1 MMLSRVFSCAL
12 LAFAALNAHAQP
24 FPNKPIR
31 LIAPFPPG
39 GEIDL
44 VARGLGQKMTESI
57 GQPVVVE
64 NVAGAAG
71 AIGSER
77 VAKSAPDG
85 YTILLGATT
94 THAINPALN
103 AKLSYDAVKDFT
115 PISLVTTIPHVLV
128 VNAAVPATTL
138 AEFVKLAKSKPGLPY
153 GSAGNGSPH
162 HLAGALF
169 ANLAGFEATHVPYKG
184 VGPSIADLISGQI
197 SFMSVGVTAADQHVK
212 SGKVRPLALAAP
224 ARLPGYDVPTYG
236 EQGYKGFEVMA
247 WYAVFAPAGL
257 PPEITTRLSSEV
269 AKGTNA
275 PDFRE
280 RLKALGATPV
290 GGTSQELAAHVR
302 TEIDRWT
309 RAGKVANF
317 KMEQ

>member
-1 MMLSRVFSCAL
+1 MLSRAVTCAV
-12 LAFAALNAHAQP
+12 LAFAALSAHAQP

-44 VARGLGQKMTESI
+44 VARGLGQKMTESM

-103 AKLSYDAVKDFT
+103 AKLAYDALKDFT

-197 SFMSVGVTAADQHVK
+197 SFMSVGVTAADPHVK

-224 ARLPGYDVPTYG
+224 ARLPGYEVPTYG
-236 EQGYKGFEVMA
+236 EQGYKGFEIMA

>member
-1 MMLSRVFSCAL
+1 MLSRAVTCAV
-12 LAFAALNAHAQP
+12 LAFTALSAHAQP

-44 VARGLGQKMTESI
+44 VARGLGQKMTESM
-57 GQPVVVE
+57 GQPVVIE

-103 AKLSYDAVKDFT
+103 AKLAYDALKDFT

-197 SFMSVGVTAADQHVK
+197 SFMSVGVTAADPHVK

-236 EQGYKGFEVMA
+236 EQGYKGFEIMA

>member
-1 MMLSRVFSCAL
+1 M
-12 LAFAALNAHAQP
+12 
-24 FPNKPIR
+24 
-31 LIAPFPPG
+31 
-39 GEIDL
+39 
-44 VARGLGQKMTESI
+44 
-57 GQPVVVE
+57 
-64 NVAGAAG
+64 
-71 AIGSER
+71 
-77 VAKSAPDG
+77 
-85 YTILLGATT
+85 
-94 THAINPALN
+94 
-103 AKLSYDAVKDFT
+103 
-115 PISLVTTIPHVLV
+115 
-128 VNAAVPATTL
+128 
-138 AEFVKLAKSKPGLPY
+138 
-153 GSAGNGSPH
+153 
-162 HLAGALF
+162 
-169 ANLAGFEATHVPYKG
+169 
-184 VGPSIADLISGQI
+184 
-197 SFMSVGVTAADQHVK
+197 
-212 SGKVRPLALAAP
+212 
-224 ARLPGYDVPTYG
+224 PTYG

>member
-1 MMLSRVFSCAL
+1 MLSRAVTCAV
-12 LAFAALNAHAQP
+12 LAFAALSAHAQP

-44 VARGLGQKMTESI
+44 VARGLGQKMTESM
-57 GQPVVVE
+57 GQPVVIE

-103 AKLSYDAVKDFT
+103 AKLAYDALKDFT

-197 SFMSVGVTAADQHVK
+197 SFMSVGVTAADPHVK

-236 EQGYKGFEVMA
+236 EQGYKGFEIMA

>member
-1 MMLSRVFSCAL
+1 MLSRAVTCAV
-12 LAFAALNAHAQP
+12 LAFAALSAHAQP

-44 VARGLGQKMTESI
+44 VARGLGQKMTESM
-57 GQPVVVE
+57 GQPVVIE

-103 AKLSYDAVKDFT
+103 AKLAYDALKDFT

-197 SFMSVGVTAADQHVK
+197 SFMSVGVTAADPHVK

-236 EQGYKGFEVMA
+236 EQGYKGFEIMA

-269 AKGTNA
+269 AKGTNS

>member
-1 MMLSRVFSCAL
+1 MLSRAVTCAV
-12 LAFAALNAHAQP
+12 LAFAALSAHAQP

-44 VARGLGQKMTESI
+44 VARGLGQKMTESM

-103 AKLSYDAVKDFT
+103 ANLAYDALKDFT

-197 SFMSVGVTAADQHVK
+197 SFMSVGVTAADPHVK

-236 EQGYKGFEVMA
+236 EQGYKGFEIMA

-257 PPEITTRLSSEV
+257 PPEITSRLSSEV
-269 AKGTNA
+269 AKGTNS

>member
-1 MMLSRVFSCAL
+1 MLSRAVTCAV
-12 LAFAALNAHAQP
+12 LAFAALSAHAQP

-44 VARGLGQKMTESI
+44 VARGLGQKMTESM

-103 AKLSYDAVKDFT
+103 AKLAYDALKDFT

-197 SFMSVGVTAADQHVK
+197 SFMSVGVTAADPHVK

-224 ARLPGYDVPTYG
+224 ARLPGYEVPTYG
-236 EQGYKGFEVMA
+236 EQGYKGFEIMA

-257 PPEITTRLSSEV
+257 PPEITSRLSSEV
-269 AKGTNA
+269 AKGTNS

>member
-1 MMLSRVFSCAL
+1 MLSRAVTCAV
-12 LAFAALNAHAQP
+12 LAFAALSAHAQP

-44 VARGLGQKMTESI
+44 VARGLGQKMTESM
-57 GQPVVVE
+57 GQPVVIE

-103 AKLSYDAVKDFT
+103 ANLAYDALKDFT

-197 SFMSVGVTAADQHVK
+197 SFMSVGVTAADPHVK

-236 EQGYKGFEVMA
+236 EQGYKGFEIMA

-257 PPEITTRLSSEV
+257 PPEITSRLSSEV
-269 AKGTNA
+269 AKGTNS

>member
-1 MMLSRVFSCAL
+1 MLSRVFSCAL
-12 LAFAALNAHAQP
+12 LAFAAINAHAQP

-44 VARGLGQKMTESI
+44 VARGLGQKMTESM

-77 VAKSAPDG
+77 VAKSAADG

-138 AEFVKLAKSKPGLPY
+138 AEFVKLVQGEVEAVGRLHSDWMTHFKARPLQLTLMRMASEPAL
-153 GSAGNGSPH
+153 
-162 HLAGALF
+162 LAGEAALKLRTGEYEVYGALWSNHQIHF
-169 ANLAGFEATHVPYKG
+169 SDGHNLG
-184 VGPSIADLISGQI
+184 
-197 SFMSVGVTAADQHVK
+197 
-212 SGKVRPLALAAP
+212 LALACRRRDIWGESRHVLLGRGEPPSPGSKP
-224 ARLPGYDVPTYG
+224 AVHYMHARCDACGDAARTNCG
-236 EQGYKGFEVMA
+236 GC
-247 WYAVFAPAGL
+247 
-257 PPEITTRLSSEV
+257 RSSR
-269 AKGTNA
+269 ARSSCKC
-275 PDFRE
+275 
-280 RLKALGATPV
+280 
-290 GGTSQELAAHVR
+290 AASS
-302 TEIDRWT
+302 
-309 RAGKVANF
+309 RAGRRTKPIGLEIARNRAAGF
-317 KMEQ
+317 ASATSCSGSYACP

>member
-1 MMLSRVFSCAL
+1 MLSRTLTCAFL
-12 LAFAALNAHAQP
+12 LAVSITQAHAQA
-24 FPNKPIR
+24 FPAKPIR

-44 VARGLGQKMTESI
+44 VARGIGQKMTEAI

-77 VAKSAPDG
+77 VAKAAPDG

-94 THAINPALN
+94 THGINPALN
-103 AKLSYDAVKDFT
+103 PKLPYDAVKDFT
-115 PISLVTTIPHVLV
+115 PVSLVTTIPHVLV
-128 VNAAVPATTL
+128 VNSTVPATTL

-162 HLAGALF
+162 HLAAALF
-169 ANLAGFEATHVPYKG
+169 ANLAGYEATHVPYKG
-184 VGPSIADLISGQI
+184 VGPSLADLISGQI
-197 SFMSVGVTAADQHVK
+197 SFMSVGVTAADPHVK
-212 SGKVRPLALAAP
+212 SGKIRPLALAAP
-224 ARLPGYDVPTYG
+224 ARLPGYDVPTFA

-257 PPEITTRLSSEV
+257 PADITAKLSGEV
-269 AKGTNA
+269 ARATNA

-290 GGTSQELAAHVR
+290 GSTSPELAAHVR
-302 TEIDRWT
+302 AEIDRWS
-309 RAGKVANF
+309 RAGKAANF